1 MTNTTMA
8 ERYLGK
14 NELAK
19 ALSVSP
25 RTIDTWPAKK
35 WIQVIAT
42 SPSLHL
48 FDLEDVKQALKDRL

>member
-1 MTNTTMA
+1 MA